1 MPTTGTAPIDMIR
14 LAALIGRFEADHTGP
29 CETAGC
35 VHLHDA
41 AASAQAVRET
51 PRAA

>member
-1 MPTTGTAPIDMIR
+1 MSTTGTAPIDMIR
-14 LAALIGRFEADHTGP
+14 LAALIGRFEADHAGA

-41 AASAQAVRET
+41 AAAGHAVRET